1 MGPGATQRVSSPFAE
16 KETEA
21 GRVAVTSKVTALVPA
36 ATRGSRES
44 ASYTWHSLCQ
54 RHLVPGSDSASRT
67 PFLALPG
74 AGAAGVGPTASWGNL
89 CARKRARR
97 SPLKLRGALQSNP
110 GVFPGDR
117 GVAQANQPKRGAL
130 IGSTARYVFTICY
143 FSLLITSCVMFTTF
157 KNSVS
162 LK

>member
-44 ASYTWHSLCQ
+44 ASYTWHSLRQ
-54 RHLVPGSDSASRT
+54 RHLVPGSDSAGRT

-97 SPLKLRGALQSNP
+97 SPLKLSGALQSNARCVP
-110 GVFPGDR
+110 WGQGRRASEPTEAGRPHRLYCALRFYHMLFFPI
-117 GVAQANQPKRGAL
+117 NH
-130 IGSTARYVFTICY
+130 
-143 FSLLITSCVMFTTF
+143 VMC
-157 KNSVS
+157 NVYHI
-162 LK
+162 